1 MRIIAFDQARHG
13 GWSVFEYPSGKLV
26 AYGSFAYEQNRYTYP
41 QAIMQIEK
49 LATALVRE
57 YKVSALFME
66 DIQLQFNVQA
76 FKKLAQ
82 LQGVLVNFCEKHN
95 LLYGIVT
102 PTQWQ
107 NHCKARGRN
116 AKELKNEI
124 TEINCTDK
132 KDSKVLSLQ
141 FVKDRFHIETDN
153 DNVADAICI
162 GYYVC
167 DVIEIKGKEK

>member
-41 QAIMQIEK
+41 QAIMRIEK
-49 LATALVRE
+49 LAAALVRE
-57 YKVSALFME
+57 YDVSALFLE
-66 DIQLQFNVQA
+66 DIQLQFNVNA

-82 LQGVLVNFCEKHN
+82 LQGVLVNFCEKRN

-116 AKELKNEI
+116 AKELKSGI
-124 TEINCTDK
+124 TKLEHTDK
-132 KDSKVLSLQ
+132 KESKKLSLQ
-141 FVKDRFHIETDN
+141 FVKDRFHIDTDN

-167 DVIEIKGKEK
+167 DVVKIK